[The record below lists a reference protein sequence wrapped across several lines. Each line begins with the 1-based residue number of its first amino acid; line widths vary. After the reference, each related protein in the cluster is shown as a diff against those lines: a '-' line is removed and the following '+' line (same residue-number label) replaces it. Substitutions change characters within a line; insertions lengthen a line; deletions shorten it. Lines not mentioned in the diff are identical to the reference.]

1 MMMDY
6 QLEVD
11 AIGLKCPL
19 PILKCKKA
27 ISGLNA
33 GEILKIIA
41 TDKGSV
47 KDFQAFCKQTGHE
60 LVSLNDDNQIYTF
73 FIKKRK
79 VV

>member
-1 MMMDY
+1 MMDY

-33 GEILKIIA
+33 GEILKIIT
-41 TDKGSV
+41 TDKGAV

-60 LVSLNDDNQIYTF
+60 LVSLNEDNQIYTF

>member
-1 MMMDY
+1 MMMEY

-27 ISGLNA
+27 ISGLNQD
-33 GEILKIIA
+33 EILKILT
-41 TDKGSV
+41 TDKGSI

-60 LVSLNDDNQIYTF
+60 LLSLNEENQIYTF
-73 FIKKRK
+73 FIKKR
-79 VV
+79 